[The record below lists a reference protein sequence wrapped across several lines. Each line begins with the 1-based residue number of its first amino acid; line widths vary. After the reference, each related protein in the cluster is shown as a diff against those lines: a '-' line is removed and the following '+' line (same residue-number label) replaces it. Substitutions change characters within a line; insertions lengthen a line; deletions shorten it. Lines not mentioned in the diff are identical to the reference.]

1 MSVSGLELIRS
12 VQKGSPPEGEEF
24 IPLVADRATLA
35 KRRWRGVAED
45 GREFGFDVDRALADG
60 ITFSSA
66 AGGTYKIFQA
76 AEPVLEIEL
85 GNDPSRAAVLGWRI
99 GNLHF
104 PIEVTESV
112 IRSVDDPA
120 LRQLLEKEKIRWRPT
135 TAVFRAIKA
144 GGHAHHH

>member
-1 MSVSGLELIRS
+1 LSVSGLELIRS
-12 VQKGSPPEGEEF
+12 VQTGSPPEGQEF

-60 ITFSSA
+60 TTFSSA
-66 AGGTYKIFQA
+66 AGRTYKILQA

-85 GNDPSRAAVLGWRI
+85 GNDPSRASVLGWRI

-120 LRQLLEKEKIRWRPT
+120 LRQLLEKEKIRWRPA
-135 TAVFRAIKA
+135 TAVFRAIQS
-144 GGHAHHH
+144 GVHAHDH